1 MKSSKKAFMVSGK
14 EVLEAVVQNADGRV
28 HVSFDGE
35 VLETATRSRGGRS
48 VLQTRDGNWVRA
60 EVTPTRDGAW
70 VSLDGETI
78 FVPLLDRKPR
88 GGAALSGQGP
98 VSPMPGVVVRV
109 DVVEGQTV
117 QEGDVLAVVEAM
129 KMEHS
134 VRAGNPGTV
143 TKVLVSAGDRVEGGA
158 LLAEVSS
165 EEDEG

>member
-1 MKSSKKAFMVSGK
+1 MRSSKKAFMVSGK
-14 EVLEAVVQNADGRV
+14 DILEAVVQNEDGRV
-28 HVSFDGE
+28 HVSLDGD
-35 VLETATRSRGGRS
+35 VLETTSRSRGGRS
-48 VLQTRDGNWVRA
+48 VLLSRDGNWVRA

-88 GGAALSGQGP
+88 GGAVLSGQGP
-98 VSPMPGVVVRV
+98 VSPMPGVVIRV
-109 DVVEGQTV
+109 DVIEGQTV

-143 TKVLVSAGDRVEGGA
+143 TRVLVSAGDRVEGGA

-165 EEDEG
+165 PEEEG